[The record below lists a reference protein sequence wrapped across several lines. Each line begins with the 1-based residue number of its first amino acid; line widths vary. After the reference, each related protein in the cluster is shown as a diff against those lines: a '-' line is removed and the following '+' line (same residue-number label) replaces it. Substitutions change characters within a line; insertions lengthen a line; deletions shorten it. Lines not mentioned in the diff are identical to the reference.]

1 LQFETDKDLI
11 PMTPAL
17 PLDLNS
23 LPEFDPRSIEITDEE
38 ILADLWYPHAPAAER
53 DADVISAALT
63 LSLPR
68 AA

>member
-1 LQFETDKDLI
+1 
-11 PMTPAL
+11 MTFAH

-23 LPEFDPRSIEITDEE
+23 LPEFDPRSVEITEAE
-38 ILADLWYPHAPAAER
+38 ILADLWYPHAPAPER
-53 DADVISAALT
+53 DADVIPAALT